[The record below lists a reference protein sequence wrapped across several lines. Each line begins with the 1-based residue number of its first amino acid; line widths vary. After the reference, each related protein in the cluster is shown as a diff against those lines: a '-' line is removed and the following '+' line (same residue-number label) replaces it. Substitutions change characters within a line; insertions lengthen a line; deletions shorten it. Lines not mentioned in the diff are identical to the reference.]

1 MKKPIRIGNIEI
13 LPRDKE
19 YPSYKSFLGEYSPDD
34 YFHVNTKQVNSE
46 GIRICNYLESS
57 YLLKEF
63 KKLGIGKNLIGYY
76 YSFVTSIELT
86 IDPTG
91 GGNYKS
97 VLIDDPAEIIKY
109 EAGEDSIGT
118 DNDGEDIEIYPYTR
132 ISNENKEESV
142 FFLCREI

>member
-34 YFHVNTKQVNSE
+34 HFHINTKQVNSG

-63 KKLGIGKNLIGYY
+63 KKLGIGKNLIDYY
-76 YSFVTSIELT
+76 YTFVTSVELI
-86 IDPTG
+86 IDPSG

-97 VLIDDPAEIIKY
+97 VLIDDPEEIVKY
-109 EAGEDSIGT
+109 EEREDSIGT

-132 ISNENKEESV
+132 IADETKEETI

>member
-19 YPSYKSFLGEYSPDD
+19 YPSYKSFLEEYSPDD
-34 YFHVNTKQVNSE
+34 YFHVNTKQVNSR

-63 KKLGIGKNLIGYY
+63 KKLGIGKNLIDYY
-76 YSFVTSIELT
+76 YTFVTSVELI
-86 IDPTG
+86 IDPSG

-97 VLIDDPAEIIKY
+97 VLIDDPEEIVKY
-109 EAGEDSIGT
+109 EEREDSIGI
-118 DNDGEDIEIYPYTR
+118 DNDGEEIEIYPYT
-132 ISNENKEESV
+132 STADETKNESV

>member
-1 MKKPIRIGNIEI
+1 MRKPIRIGNIEI
-13 LPRDKE
+13 LPRNKE
-19 YPSYKSFLGEYSPDD
+19 YTSYKSFLDEYSPGA
-34 YFHVNTKQVNSE
+34 YFTVNTKDVNSE

-57 YLLKEF
+57 YLLKGF
-63 KKLGIGKNLIGYY
+63 KELGIAKNLIDYY
-76 YSFVTSIELT
+76 YTFLTSVELM

-97 VLIDDPAEIIKY
+97 VLIDDPVEIVKH

-118 DNDGEDIEIYPYTR
+118 DNDGEDIEIYPYTH
-132 ISNENKEESV
+132 IADETKNESV

>member
-1 MKKPIRIGNIEI
+1 MRKPIRIGNIEI

-34 YFHVNTKQVNSE
+34 YFHINTKHVNSE
-46 GIRICNYLESS
+46 GIRICNYLERG

-63 KKLGIGKNLIGYY
+63 KKLGIGKNLIEYY
-76 YSFVTSIELT
+76 YTFLTSIELT

-109 EAGEDSIGT
+109 EGGEDSIGT
-118 DNDGEDIEIYPYTR
+118 DNDGEDVEIHTYTN
-132 ISNENKEESV
+132 IFNENREESI

>member
-57 YLLKEF
+57 YLLKGF
-63 KKLGIGKNLIGYY
+63 KKLGISKNLIDYY
-76 YSFVTSIELT
+76 YTFLTSVELI
-86 IDPTG
+86 IDPSG

-97 VLIDDPAEIIKY
+97 VLIDDPGEIVKY
-109 EAGEDSIGT
+109 EMGEDSIGT
-118 DNDGEDIEIYPYTR
+118 DNDGEDIEIYPYTH
-132 ISNENKEESV
+132 IADETKNESV